1 MKTRSYIVVGLIVL
15 VALVPTT
22 ASAADVPPTPTNNTL
37 LINASIPVSPTFSIV
52 AQFRCAP
59 GTVTDNMA
67 TLATASPFDTTMIT
81 ESAPVGE
88 TTVPNV
94 CSNSLTA
101 NLSQIDVT
109 TTGSDGADS
118 VLPGG
123 PTTLGGLT
131 QSAAVPG
138 AVFVAGYNL
147 GFLTVGVNQVAANVQ
162 TKIEATNTVQGVQTT
177 NLVGGNPPDGSVFVT
192 TTITDPDG
200 SPGTAD
206 EFATPGSF
214 SVNYDDLSWTAG
226 PTGAINYRQASI
238 VPVSVVDD
246 STVNP
251 QPGPKAKKCKK
262 GFKKKKIKGKV
273 KCVKKKKKKKKK

>member
-22 ASAADVPPTPTNNTL
+22 ASAAVAPPTPTNNTL
-37 LINASIPVSPTFSIV
+37 LITASIPTSPTFNIV

-59 GTVTDNMA
+59 GTVTSNTDF
-67 TLATASPFDTTMIT
+67 TLATASPFDTTTI
-81 ESAPVGE
+81 SASASVGD

-101 NLSQIDVT
+101 NLSQIAVT
-109 TTGSDGADS
+109 TTGSDGVDT
-118 VLPGG
+118 VQPGG
-123 PTTLGGLT
+123 ATTLGGIT

-138 AVFVAGYNL
+138 SVFVAGYNL
-147 GFLTVGVNQVAANVQ
+147 GFLTVGENQVAANVQ
-162 TKIEATNTVQGVQTT
+162 TKIEATNTVQGTQTT
-177 NLVGGNPPDGSVFVT
+177 NLVGGNPPNGTVFVT

-214 SVNYDDLSWTAG
+214 SVTYNDLLWTAG
-226 PTGAINYRQASI
+226 PSGAINYRQGSI
-238 VPVSVVDD
+238 VPVTVADD
-246 STVNP
+246 PIVTT
-251 QPGPKAKKCKK
+251 QPKKKKCKK
-262 GFKKKKIKGKV
+262 GQKLKKG